1 MLMVCYHTYHR
12 YSLSV
17 CLSVCLS
24 VYPSVCLS
32 VSVCPSCLSVCL
44 SVYPSVCLSVCLSI
58 LPVLSSRSMYRA
70 HSDHVSVSVHGVL
83 QLASSPTWSECALY
97 MDREDS
103 TGKIDR
109 QTDRQTDG

>member
-1 MLMVCYHTYHR
+1 M
-12 YSLSV
+12 
-17 CLSVCLS
+17 
-24 VYPSVCLS
+24 
-32 VSVCPSCLSVCL
+32 
-44 SVYPSVCLSVCLSI
+44 
-58 LPVLSSRSMYRA
+58 
-70 HSDHVSVSVHGVL
+70 SVSVHGVL